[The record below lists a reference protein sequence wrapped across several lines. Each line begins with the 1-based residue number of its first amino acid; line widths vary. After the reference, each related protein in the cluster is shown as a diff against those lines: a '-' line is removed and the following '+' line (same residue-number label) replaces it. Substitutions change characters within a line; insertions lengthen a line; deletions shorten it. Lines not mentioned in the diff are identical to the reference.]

1 MTWPWYGNVTWVNTD
16 TPNWVILSQSLT
28 RQIWSLCLFC
38 TAGNNVTACW
48 VFPGANRRSQ
58 TANWLRCSGW
68 WDDSGIWG
76 VLGGGACDQAIALWV
91 DHISREIDILFPS
104 SLTEIH
110 LFVLSSKLFMFTNLL
125 SLGINPPTGEFFL
138 FNLVL
143 PAFITTGLSFFT
155 TIFMLQLYLGDI
167 FWS

>member
-1 MTWPWYGNVTWVNTD
+1 MD
-16 TPNWVILSQSLT
+16 
-28 RQIWSLCLFC
+28 R
-38 TAGNNVTACW
+38 
-48 VFPGANRRSQ
+48 
-58 TANWLRCSGW
+58 
-68 WDDSGIWG
+68 
-76 VLGGGACDQAIALWV
+76 
-91 DHISREIDILFPS
+91 ISREIDILFPS

-155 TIFMLQLYLGDI
+155 TIFMLKWYLGDI
-167 FWS
+167 F